1 MSAEDFLYK
10 NWAGEIPV
18 NIEKLAQ
25 RAGLEVDYGS
35 FRPNVLGITH
45 RSRVVINRAIPLSEQ
60 RFLIAHAIGHH
71 LDGSWDKK
79 SHEEVTHTLN
89 SNTVFKEKTANAIAI
104 GLLVPK
110 QSLKYVM
117 KEKNLRS
124 CDEISKFFSVNSFVA
139 LNALKAAR

>member
-1 MSAEDFLYK
+1 MSADDFLYK

-25 RAGLEVDYGS
+25 RAGLEIAYGA

-45 RSRVVINRAIPLSEQ
+45 RNRIVVNKDLSKKDQ

-71 LDGSWDKK
+71 LDSSWDKK
-79 SHEEVTHTLN
+79 SHEEVSHTLN
-89 SNTVFKEKTANAIAI
+89 SNTVFKEKTANSIAVGI
-104 GLLVPK
+104 LVPK

-117 KEKNLRS
+117 KEKKLSS
-124 CDEISKFFSVNSFVA
+124 CDDIGNFFEVNSFVA
-139 LNALKAAR
+139 LNALRNNR